1 MSKKVFLMGCGLSF
15 ISFCLAVYLLQSKQ
29 DIAIH
34 QFMANCAPFLHIQDV
49 WGFLSWLGEDHIQIL
64 ICVFMGIFYYK
75 RQNYSLSRVWYSSTI
90 IFLLSG
96 LCVQILK
103 HIIARPRPK
112 MLPEYDFT
120 WLSFGAEW
128 HSMPSGHTMTTFAWL
143 ACILPFY
150 SLKVRL
156 FLVVAASLIGFS
168 RVGIGAHYLSD
179 VLVGAVLGYV
189 FGMVLREKFKL
200 RKEIK

>member
-1 MSKKVFLMGCGLSF
+1 MGCLLSLLF
-15 ISFCLAVYLLQSKQ
+15 FCLAVYLYQSQ
-29 DIAIH
+29 LDIQVH
-34 QFMANCAPFLHIQDV
+34 KFMVSYAPFSHIQDM
-49 WGFLSWLGEDHIQIL
+49 WGFFSWLGEDHVQAL
-64 ICVFMGIFYYK
+64 VCVFMGILYYK
-75 RQNYSLSRVWYSSTI
+75 RQNYSLSRVWYSSVV

-96 LCVQILK
+96 VCVQIFK

-112 MLPEYDFT
+112 MLPEYDISWFA
-120 WLSFGAEW
+120 FGAEW

-150 SLKVRL
+150 NMKLRV
-156 FLVVAASLIGFS
+156 FFVVMAAAVGFS

-189 FGMVLREKFKL
+189 LGMTMREKFKL
-200 RKEIK
+200 RKEVK